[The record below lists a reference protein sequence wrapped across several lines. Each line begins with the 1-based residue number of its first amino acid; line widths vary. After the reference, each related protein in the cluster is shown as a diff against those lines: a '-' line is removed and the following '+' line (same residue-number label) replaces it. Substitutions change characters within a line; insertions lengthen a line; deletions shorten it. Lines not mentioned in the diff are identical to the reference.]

1 MSKTT
6 QFLLS
11 AAVVLSLGTVSV
23 SADRTTGNQHGPGTA
38 TDNISST
45 TTVGK
50 GFIADGTDATSAA
63 VGRSTAEFQVAPG
76 DLTLD
81 AVPNLKFAG
90 TNVSDIIKDDTTLNY
105 VSGSVNANENYDG
118 NSKAALSVTDFTG
131 SSNGWHVLASLGQ
144 FSNSAKGTITDASLT
159 LAPNTTTSDSGLNK
173 PGSVTLAATAANDA
187 NKGVQEN
194 SVWQASAG
202 KGQGQNTTTYNTDAT
217 KLLVKKQT
225 AVQPGTYQATLYWSL
240 VNAPTAMPAKA

>member
-1 MSKTT
+1 MTKTT

-23 SADRTTGNQHGPGTA
+23 SADRAAGNQHGPGTA

-50 GFIADGTDATSAA
+50 GFIADGTDATGAA
-63 VGRSTAEFQVAPG
+63 AGRSTAEFQVAPG

-90 TNVSDIIKDDTTLNY
+90 TNVSNIVKDDTTLNY
-105 VSGSVNANENYDG
+105 ASGSVSANQNHDG
-118 NSKAALSVTDFTG
+118 NSNTALSVTDYTG
-131 SSNGWHVLASLGQ
+131 SSNGWNVLASLGQ
-144 FSNSAKGTITDASLT
+144 FSNSAKGTITDADLT
-159 LAPNTTTSDSGLNK
+159 LAPNTTTTDSGLSK
-173 PGSVTLAATAANDA
+173 PDSVTLTAAAANDA
-187 NKGVQEN
+187 NNGIQEN
-194 SVWQASAG
+194 SIWQAGAG

-217 KLLVKKQT
+217 KLLIKKQT

-240 VNAPTAMPAKA
+240 VSAPTATPAKG